1 MARKR
6 QHNPSLITGEASPDY
21 ILFPEVAIQVA
32 GTLQRVKLIAIFRN
46 PVDRAYSQYR
56 FSTRRGYEFASFEEA
71 LEREPVRMKEAKRT
85 CLKRKKGL
93 SQNVVYRELSYF
105 HRGLYAQQLKV
116 WLEHFPKS
124 NILVLSTEELNN
136 QPDTSLK
143 KVTSFLGV
151 SAFPF
156 DTKERHLQSPKYSD
170 MNPQVRRNLVEYFRP
185 HNQKF
190 YSLVGRSF
198 DWDK

>member
-6 QHNPSLITGEASPDY
+6 QQNPSLITGEASPDY
-21 ILFPEVAIQVA
+21 ILFPGVAAQIA
-32 GTLQRVKLIAIFRN
+32 GTLPQVKLIAIFRN

-71 LEREPVRMKEAKRT
+71 LVKEPVRMKEAKRT
-85 CLKRKKGL
+85 CLKRKQRL
-93 SQNVVYRELSYF
+93 SQNIVYRELSYTQ
-105 HRGLYAQQLKV
+105 RGLYAQQLKV
-116 WLEHFPKS
+116 WHEHFPKS
-124 NILVLSTEELNN
+124 NIMVLSTEELNN
-136 QPDTSLK
+136 QPDLSLK
-143 KVTSFLGV
+143 KVTRFLGV
-151 SAFPF
+151 SGFPF

-170 MNPQVRRNLVEYFRP
+170 MNPQVRRNLIEYFRS